1 MEISVI
7 NGIESIVVKNNY
19 ASAVISL
26 LGGHITSFIP
36 NGKSDL
42 LWMSDKSAFEPGKA
56 IRGGVPVCWPWFG
69 DKAAD
74 LPKHGYVRT
83 EMWYLRSHAEL
94 ADGSS
99 VVTLEITD
107 KDLKFA
113 KAEFPFTLQITF
125 YIGKHLEISLTAIN
139 EGDVPVEA
147 PAALHSYFA
156 VSDIS
161 NVKVTGLEGVTFS
174 DRVAGADPA
183 WQSEMTTLVIDREVD
198 RLYTGTAGAVVLNDN
213 GKKIR
218 IEKTGSNSSVVWNP
232 WIAKSS
238 KMEDFSSE
246 GYRTMLCIEALAAF
260 EDTRVLHPGV
270 AVTLTQK
277 IFPGE

>member
-1 MEISVI
+1 MEIEVI
-7 NGIESIVVKNNY
+7 NGIESIVVKNDH

-26 LGGHITSFIP
+26 LGGHITSYVP
-36 NGKSDL
+36 NGGSDL
-42 LWMSDKSAFEPGKA
+42 LWMSGKSSFEPGKA

-69 DKAAD
+69 DKAPE

-94 ADGSS
+94 TDGST

-107 KDLKFA
+107 RDLKFA

-125 YIGKHLEISLTAIN
+125 YIGKHLEIALTAVN

-156 VSDIS
+156 VSDIE
-161 NVKVTGLEGVTFS
+161 NVKVCGLENVKFS
-174 DRVAGADPA
+174 DRVCGADPFP
-183 WQSEMTTLVIDREVD
+183 QSEKESLIIDREID
-198 RLYTGTAGAVVLNDN
+198 RLYIGTAGAVLLNDN
-213 GKKIR
+213 GRTVR
-218 IEKTGSNSSVVWNP
+218 IEKSGSNSSVVWNP
-232 WIAKSS
+232 WINKSS
-238 KMEDFSSE
+238 KLDDFASE
-246 GYRTMLCIEALAAF
+246 GYRTMICIEALAAF

-277 IFPGE
+277 IFPGA

>member
-1 MEISVI
+1 MEITVI
-7 NGIESIVVKNNY
+7 NGIESIVVKNDH

-36 NGKSDL
+36 AGKSDL

-69 DKAAD
+69 DKAPG

-94 ADGSS
+94 ADGSTT
-99 VVTLEITD
+99 VTLEITD
-107 KDLKFA
+107 KDLKFV
-113 KAEFPFTLQITF
+113 KADFPFTLQMTF

-139 EGDVPVEA
+139 EGDIPVEA

-161 NVKVTGLEGVTFS
+161 NVKVCGLENVTFS
-174 DRVAGADPA
+174 DRVCGADPFP
-183 WQSEMTTLVIDREVD
+183 QSEKESLVIDREID
-198 RLYTGTAGAVVLNDN
+198 RLYIGTAGAVVIKDNDRL
-213 GKKIR
+213 IR
-218 IEKTGSNSSVVWNP
+218 IEKSGSNSSVVWNP

-238 KMEDFSSE
+238 KMEDFAPE
-246 GYRTMLCIEALAAF
+246 GYRTMLCVEALAAF

-277 IFPGE
+277 IFPGA